1 MASKAKLE
9 NQLRSDI
16 TQIIIDA
23 LEAHYDVNCIVV
35 GSGEISIPVLDA
47 EGNEKYPK
55 IKISI
60 PRGTRNGEGG
70 YIPYDG
76 YEAAEEYK
84 AEQESKA
91 QERAVKKAMKEAEKG
106 KNKTDESAE

>member
-1 MASKAKLE
+1 MASKAVLE
-9 NQLRSDI
+9 NKLRSEI
-16 TQIIIDA
+16 SQIIIDA
-23 LEAHYDVNCIVV
+23 LEAHYDANCIVV
-35 GSGEISIPVLDA
+35 GSGEISIPVLDE
-47 EGNEKYPK
+47 EGHEKYPK

-84 AEQESKA
+84 AEQESKT
-91 QERAVKKAMKEAEKG
+91 QERAARRAMREAEKKNG
-106 KNKTDESAE
+106 KKKGE